1 MVKRIT
7 YHATRI
13 HDQVYISY
21 DDHGV
26 RRPVEHSLPSQPVG
40 DPQQR
45 TYYRN
50 MSRKDRHKAI
60 VGKKD
65 MFAHPTQPLV
75 QSRQQLFHLRT
86 DVECKVF
93 LVS

>member
-26 RRPVEHSLPSQPVG
+26 RRHVEHTLPSQPVG
-40 DPQQR
+40 DPQQ
-45 TYYRN
+45 
-50 MSRKDRHKAI
+50 
-60 VGKKD
+60 
-65 MFAHPTQPLV
+65 
-75 QSRQQLFHLRT
+75 
-86 DVECKVF
+86 
-93 LVS
+93 

>member
-21 DDHGV
+21 DDDGV
-26 RRPVEHSLPSQPVG
+26 RRHVEHTLPSQPVG

-65 MFAHPTQPLV
+65 MFAHPT
-75 QSRQQLFHLRT
+75 
-86 DVECKVF
+86 
-93 LVS
+93 

>member
-26 RRPVEHSLPSQPVG
+26 RRHVEHPLPSQPVG
-40 DPQQR
+40 DAQQR

-60 VGKKD
+60 VGKKE
-65 MFAHPTQPLV
+65 MFAHPT
-75 QSRQQLFHLRT
+75 
-86 DVECKVF
+86 
-93 LVS
+93 